1 MKFTTHKQKLRKILT
16 IGSITY
22 AEDYRQYR
30 YRTFPGRGG
39 DKKPT
44 YQSAYPRLRTLVA
57 IVYKT
62 LKDRRMI

>member
-22 AEDYRQYR
+22 AEDYQQYR

-44 YQSAYPRLRTLVA
+44 YQSAYPRLRKLVKMA
-57 IVYKT
+57 YYT
-62 LKDRRMI
+62 LKERMMI

>member
-44 YQSAYPRLRTLVA
+44 YQSAYPRLRKLVTMA
-57 IVYKT
+57 YT
-62 LKDRRMI
+62 ALKKRGTI